1 MDKCLQTHIQKNQ
14 PNYIF
19 IYIERERERERERE
33 KESVLP
39 VPDSDPE
46 SIGLFVR
53 ARSEVLDSPLS

>member
-1 MDKCLQTHIQKNQ
+1 MPANPYPKKSTQL
-14 PNYIF
+14 YIY
-19 IYIERERERERERE
+19 IYIERERERER
-33 KESVLP
+33 ESVLP